1 MAWQLRRNL
10 MATTSLYI
18 YGNGGHAKVV
28 ADIARANG
36 YENLIF
42 LDDNSQ
48 TKFSPNLP
56 KHPIIIAIG
65 NALIRQKLQS
75 LVLTNGFELATLIHP
90 TAIISNSVQ
99 IGAGSVIMPGVII
112 NANSVIGGGVI
123 INSGAIVE
131 HDCFIDDFAH
141 ICPGVAIAGGVSIGK
156 RSWIGI
162 GSNIIQQIKIKQ
174 DITIGAGSVV
184 VSDIL
189 EGALAYGNPC
199 KVVKS

>member
-1 MAWQLRRNL
+1 MVWQLRRNL

-56 KHPIIIAIG
+56 KYPIIIAIG

-99 IGAGSVIMPGVII
+99 IGAGSVIMPGAII
-112 NANSVIGGGVI
+112 NANTIINSGVI

-141 ICPGVAIAGGVSIGK
+141 ICPGVAIAGGVCIGR

-162 GSNIIQQIKIKQ
+162 GSNIIQQIKIKP

>member
-1 MAWQLRRNL
+1 M
-10 MATTSLYI
+10 
-18 YGNGGHAKVV
+18 
-28 ADIARANG
+28 
-36 YENLIF
+36 IF

-99 IGAGSVIMPGVII
+99 IGAGSVIMPGAII

-141 ICPGVAIAGGVSIGK
+141 ICPGVAIAGGVCIGR

-162 GSNIIQQIKIKQ
+162 GSNIIQQIKIKP